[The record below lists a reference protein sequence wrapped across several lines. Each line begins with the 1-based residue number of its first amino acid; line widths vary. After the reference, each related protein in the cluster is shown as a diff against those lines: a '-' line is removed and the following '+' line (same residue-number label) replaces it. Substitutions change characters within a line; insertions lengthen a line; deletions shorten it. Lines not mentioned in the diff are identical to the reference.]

1 MDTKERNSEKIF
13 LIEKIEE
20 LTNRVNKLENLDN
33 NNNKSRTQDN
43 LPEIEKADL
52 NKRKSNLGSSLFWV
66 AIFTAVLMTIY
77 EWIKTALHPEMSIW
91 ESHAITIAFATI
103 IAPIGAYFAF
113 RKIEFLG
120 QKAQIELTHRKKAQ
134 EELKLA
140 NEELENRV
148 EQRTSELSEA
158 NSNLQKEINVRK
170 QAEEEIR
177 KYAEELLISKEL
189 LEEKARELT
198 RLNSQLG
205 SSEKELKELN
215 ASKDKFFSILAHDLR
230 SPFTSL
236 LGLSEFLESEV
247 PSLSK
252 DELQLFASSI
262 SKSAKGVYNL
272 LENLLDWSR
281 VQTGRIEFSPEE
293 FKFGEIVESIV
304 SLNNSNLVKKKI
316 NVKTLIGKEDL
327 VHADKKMIETVM
339 RNLISNAI
347 KFSHHKGSI
356 AIKSEKL
363 GSNFRVSV
371 EDNGVGIE
379 KENIPKLFKID
390 QQISKPG
397 TDEERGTGLG
407 LILCKEFVEKNN
419 GKIWVESEFGKGAT
433 FIFTIPITAK

>member
-1 MDTKERNSEKIF
+1 MDTMEKETERI
-13 LIEKIEE
+13 LLLEKIEE
-20 LTNRVNKLENLDN
+20 LTGRINKLESSDKEKEVDSKESVEL
-33 NNNKSRTQDN
+33 KEDN
-43 LPEIEKADL
+43 LK
-52 NKRKSNLGSSLFWV
+52 KRKSNIGSSLLWV
-66 AIFTAVLMTIY
+66 AVFTAVLMTIY
-77 EWIKTALHPEMSIW
+77 EYIKTAMHPDLSIW

-120 QKAQIELTHRKKAQ
+120 QKAQLELIQRKKAQ

-148 EQRTSELSEA
+148 EQRTAQLSEA
-158 NSNLQKEINVRK
+158 NTNLQKEINVRK

-189 LEEKARELT
+189 LEERARELT
-198 RLNSQLG
+198 RLNNQLA

-215 ASKDKFFSILAHDLR
+215 LSKDKFFSILAHDLR

-236 LGLSEFLESEV
+236 LGLSEFLENEV

-252 DELQLFASSI
+252 DELQLFASGI

-281 VQTGRIEFSPEE
+281 VQTGRIDYVPED
-293 FKFGEIVESIV
+293 FTFGEIVESVV

-316 NVKTLIGKEDL
+316 NVKTNINNED
-327 VHADKKMIETVM
+327 VVYADKKMIETVM
-339 RNLISNAI
+339 RNLVSNAI
-347 KFSHHKGSI
+347 KFSHHKGLI
-356 AIKSEKL
+356 TIKTEKL
-363 GSNFRVSV
+363 GDEYRIFV

-379 KENIPKLFKID
+379 KENIAKLFKID

-397 TDEERGTGLG
+397 IDEEQGTGLG

-419 GKIWVESEFGKGAT
+419 GRIWAESEFGKGAT
-433 FIFTIPITAK
+433 FIFTIPIKK